1 MKPIICIAGPTA
13 SGKSAWAIQI
23 AKSFGGEIINTD
35 ALQVY
40 SELNIISARP
50 SRPEMLSVPHHLFG
64 HVDSNF
70 RYSVGNWISEVE
82 SLIVD
87 TLARG
92 KSPILTG
99 GTGLYFKSLI
109 EGIAKIPSIPS
120 DVILETNKFQ
130 EQNGVEGLRNLAE
143 KLDPKAASRVLGKD
157 PHRLMRIINVYKV
170 TNKPISFWHENTKPV
185 VPRIFCHC
193 AVLLPERQKLY
204 DAINNRFDLMMKKGL
219 LNEAERIFTKNI
231 DPSLPI
237 MKAIGLREFFPY
249 FSGDISLDEAV
260 DLAKRNSRRFA
271 KRQFTW
277 FRGQL
282 KNWNEI
288 KTEVQRKNFEETIP
302 HKV

>member
-157 PHRLMRIINVYKV
+157 SHRLMRIINVYKV

-260 DLAKRNSRRFA
+260 DLAKRNSRRLA

-288 KTEVQRKNFEETIP
+288 KTEVQRKNFEEIIP
-302 HKV
+302 DKV

>member
-50 SRPEMLSVPHHLFG
+50 SRSEMLSVPHHLFG
-64 HVDSNF
+64 HVDSYF

-87 TLARG
+87 TLARE

-109 EGIAKIPSIPS
+109 EGIAKIPNIPS

-157 PHRLMRIINVYKV
+157 PHRLMRIINVYKA
-170 TNKPISFWHENTKPV
+170 TNKPISFWQENTKPV

-204 DAINNRFDLMMKKGL
+204 HAINNRFELMMKKGL

-237 MKAIGLREFFPY
+237 MKAIGLREFSPY

-260 DLAKRNSRRFA
+260 HLAKRNSRRFA

-288 KTEVQRKNFEETIP
+288 KTEVQRKNFEEIIP

>member
-50 SRPEMLSVPHHLFG
+50 SRSEMLSVPHHLFG

-170 TNKPISFWHENTKPV
+170 TNKPIRFWHENTKPV
-185 VPRIFCHC
+185 VPTIFCHC

-288 KTEVQRKNFEETIP
+288 KTEVQRKNFEEIIP

>member
-1 MKPIICIAGPTA
+1 
-13 SGKSAWAIQI
+13 
-23 AKSFGGEIINTD
+23 
-35 ALQVY
+35 
-40 SELNIISARP
+40 
-50 SRPEMLSVPHHLFG
+50 MLSVPHHLFG

-82 SLIVD
+82 NLIID
-87 TLARG
+87 ILARG

-99 GTGLYFKSLI
+99 GTGLYFRSLI
-109 EGIAKIPSIPS
+109 EGIAKIPIIPS
-120 DVILETNKFQ
+120 DIILETNKFQ

-157 PHRLMRIINVYKV
+157 PHRLMRIINVYKA
-170 TNKPISFWHENTKPV
+170 TNKPISFWQENTKPV

-260 DLAKRNSRRFA
+260 HLAKRNSRRFA

-282 KNWNEI
+282 KNWNEV
-288 KTEVQRKNFEETIP
+288 KTEVQRKNFEEIIP

>member
-130 EQNGVEGLRNLAE
+130 EQNGVEGLRDLAE

>member
-50 SRPEMLSVPHHLFG
+50 SRSEMLNVPHHLFG

>member
-50 SRPEMLSVPHHLFG
+50 SRSEILSVPHHLFG

-288 KTEVQRKNFEETIP
+288 KTEVQMKNFEETIP

>member
-23 AKSFGGEIINTD
+23 AKSFSGEIINTD

-50 SRPEMLSVPHHLFG
+50 SKSEMLSAPHHLFG

-82 SLIVD
+82 NLIID
-87 TLARG
+87 ILARG

-99 GTGLYFKSLI
+99 GTGLYFRSLI
-109 EGIAKIPSIPS
+109 EGIAKIPIIPS
-120 DVILETNKFQ
+120 DIILETNKFQ
-130 EQNGVEGLRNLAE
+130 EQNGVEGLRNLAG

-157 PHRLMRIINVYKV
+157 PHRLMRIINVYKA
-170 TNKPISFWHENTKPV
+170 TNKPISFWQENTKPV

-260 DLAKRNSRRFA
+260 HLAKRNSRRFS

-288 KTEVQRKNFEETIP
+288 KTEVQRKNFEEIIP

>member
-40 SELNIISARP
+40 SELKIISARP
-50 SRPEMLSVPHHLFG
+50 SRSEMLNVPHHLFG

-170 TNKPISFWHENTKPV
+170 TNKPISFWQENTKPV

>member
-23 AKSFGGEIINTD
+23 AKSFSGEIINTD

-50 SRPEMLSVPHHLFG
+50 SKSEMLSAPHHLFG

-82 SLIVD
+82 NLIID
-87 TLARG
+87 ILARG

-99 GTGLYFKSLI
+99 GTGLYFRSLI
-109 EGIAKIPSIPS
+109 EGIAKIPIIPS
-120 DVILETNKFQ
+120 DIILETNKFQ
-130 EQNGVEGLRNLAE
+130 EQNGVEGLRNLAG

-157 PHRLMRIINVYKV
+157 PHRLMRIINVYKA
-170 TNKPISFWHENTKPV
+170 TNKPISFWQENTKPV

-260 DLAKRNSRRFA
+260 HLAKRNSRRFA

-282 KNWNEI
+282 KNWYEI
-288 KTEVQRKNFEETIP
+288 KTEVQRKNFEEIIP

>member
-40 SELNIISARP
+40 SELKIISARP
-50 SRPEMLSVPHHLFG
+50 SRSEMLSVPHHLFG

-288 KTEVQRKNFEETIP
+288 KTEVQMKNFEETIP

>member
-50 SRPEMLSVPHHLFG
+50 SRFEMLSVPHHLFG

-288 KTEVQRKNFEETIP
+288 KTEVQMKNFEETIP

>member
-23 AKSFGGEIINTD
+23 AKSFSGEIINTD

-50 SRPEMLSVPHHLFG
+50 SKSEMISAPHHLFG

-82 SLIVD
+82 SLIID
-87 TLARG
+87 ILARG

-99 GTGLYFKSLI
+99 GTGLYFRSLI
-109 EGIAKIPSIPS
+109 EGIAKIPIIPS
-120 DVILETNKFQ
+120 DIILETNKFQ

-157 PHRLMRIINVYKV
+157 PHRLMRIINVYKA
-170 TNKPISFWHENTKPV
+170 TNKPISFWQENTKPV

-219 LNEAERIFTKNI
+219 LNEAESIFTKNI

-260 DLAKRNSRRFA
+260 HLAKRNSRRFA

-288 KTEVQRKNFEETIP
+288 KTEVQRKNFEEIIP

>member
-40 SELNIISARP
+40 SELKIISARP
-50 SRPEMLSVPHHLFG
+50 SRSEMLNVPHHLFG

-170 TNKPISFWHENTKPV
+170 TNKPISFWQENTKPV

-288 KTEVQRKNFEETIP
+288 KTEVQRKNFEEILP

>member
-50 SRPEMLSVPHHLFG
+50 SRSEMLSVPHHLFG

-288 KTEVQRKNFEETIP
+288 KTEVQMKNFEETIP

>member
-109 EGIAKIPSIPS
+109 EGIAKIPSIPP

-130 EQNGVEGLRNLAE
+130 EQNGVEGLRDLAE

>member
-23 AKSFGGEIINTD
+23 AKSFSGEIINTD

-50 SRPEMLSVPHHLFG
+50 SKSEMLSAPHHLFG

-82 SLIVD
+82 NLIID
-87 TLARG
+87 ILARG

-99 GTGLYFKSLI
+99 GTGLYFRSLI
-109 EGIAKIPSIPS
+109 EGIAKIPIIPS
-120 DVILETNKFQ
+120 DIILETNKFQ
-130 EQNGVEGLRNLAE
+130 EQNGVEGLRNLAG

-157 PHRLMRIINVYKV
+157 PHRLMRIINVYKA
-170 TNKPISFWHENTKPV
+170 TNKPISFWQENTKPV

-260 DLAKRNSRRFA
+260 HLAKRNSRRFA

-282 KNWNEI
+282 KNWNEV
-288 KTEVQRKNFEETIP
+288 KTEVQRKNFEEIIP

>member
-50 SRPEMLSVPHHLFG
+50 SRSEMLSVPHHLFG

-170 TNKPISFWHENTKPV
+170 TNKPISFWQENSKPV

-288 KTEVQRKNFEETIP
+288 KTEVQMKNFEETIP

>member
-1 MKPIICIAGPTA
+1 MLFRSTA

-23 AKSFGGEIINTD
+23 AKSFSGEIINTD

-50 SRPEMLSVPHHLFG
+50 SKSEMLSAPHHLFG

-82 SLIVD
+82 NLIID
-87 TLARG
+87 ILARG

-99 GTGLYFKSLI
+99 GTGLYFRSLI
-109 EGIAKIPSIPS
+109 EGIAKIPIIPS
-120 DVILETNKFQ
+120 DIILETNKFQ
-130 EQNGVEGLRNLAE
+130 EQNGVEGLRNLAG

-157 PHRLMRIINVYKV
+157 PHRLMRIINVYKA
-170 TNKPISFWHENTKPV
+170 TNKPISFWQENTKPV

-260 DLAKRNSRRFA
+260 HLAKRNSRRFA

-282 KNWNEI
+282 KNWYEI
-288 KTEVQRKNFEETIP
+288 KTEVQRKNFEEIIP

>member
-50 SRPEMLSVPHHLFG
+50 SRSEMLSVPHHLFG

-82 SLIVD
+82 NLIID
-87 TLARG
+87 ILARG

-99 GTGLYFKSLI
+99 GTGLYFRSLI
-109 EGIAKIPSIPS
+109 EGIAKIPIIPS
-120 DVILETNKFQ
+120 DIILETNKFQ
-130 EQNGVEGLRNLAE
+130 EQNGVEGLRNLAG

-157 PHRLMRIINVYKV
+157 PHRLMRIINVYKA
-170 TNKPISFWHENTKPV
+170 TNKPISFWQENTKPV

-260 DLAKRNSRRFA
+260 HLAKRNSRRFA

-288 KTEVQRKNFEETIP
+288 KTEVQRKNFEELIP

>member
-50 SRPEMLSVPHHLFG
+50 SRSEILSVPHHLFG

>member
-50 SRPEMLSVPHHLFG
+50 SRSEMLSVPHHLFG

-219 LNEAERIFTKNI
+219 LNEAESIFTKNI

-288 KTEVQRKNFEETIP
+288 KTEVQRKNFEEIIP

>member
-23 AKSFGGEIINTD
+23 AKSFSGEIINTD

-50 SRPEMLSVPHHLFG
+50 SKSEMLSAPHHLFG

-82 SLIVD
+82 NLIID
-87 TLARG
+87 ILARG

-99 GTGLYFKSLI
+99 GTGLYFRSLI
-109 EGIAKIPSIPS
+109 EGIAKIPIIPS
-120 DVILETNKFQ
+120 DIILETNKFQ

-143 KLDPKAASRVLGKD
+143 KLDPKAANRVLGKD
-157 PHRLMRIINVYKV
+157 PHRLMRIINVYKA
-170 TNKPISFWHENTKPV
+170 TNKPISFWQENTKPV

-260 DLAKRNSRRFA
+260 HLAKRNSRRFA

-282 KNWNEI
+282 KNWYEI
-288 KTEVQRKNFEETIP
+288 KTEVQRKNFEEIIP

>member
-170 TNKPISFWHENTKPV
+170 TNKPISFWQENTKPV

>member
-50 SRPEMLSVPHHLFG
+50 SRSEMLIVPHHLFG

-170 TNKPISFWHENTKPV
+170 TNKPISFWQENTKPV

-288 KTEVQRKNFEETIP
+288 KTEVQMKNFEETIP

>member
-50 SRPEMLSVPHHLFG
+50 SRSEMLIVPHHLFG

-288 KTEVQRKNFEETIP
+288 KTEVQMKNFEETIP

>member
-1 MKPIICIAGPTA
+1 M
-13 SGKSAWAIQI
+13 
-23 AKSFGGEIINTD
+23 
-35 ALQVY
+35 
-40 SELNIISARP
+40 
-50 SRPEMLSVPHHLFG
+50 PHHLFG

-170 TNKPISFWHENTKPV
+170 TNKPISFWQENTKPV

-288 KTEVQRKNFEETIP
+288 KTKVQRKNFEETIP

>member
-23 AKSFGGEIINTD
+23 AKSFSGEIINTD

-50 SRPEMLSVPHHLFG
+50 SKSEMLSAPHHLFG

-82 SLIVD
+82 NLIID
-87 TLARG
+87 ILARG

-99 GTGLYFKSLI
+99 GTGLYFRSLI
-109 EGIAKIPSIPS
+109 EGIAKIPIIPS
-120 DVILETNKFQ
+120 DIILETNKFQ
-130 EQNGVEGLRNLAE
+130 EQNGVEGLRNLAG

-157 PHRLMRIINVYKV
+157 PHRLMRIINVYKA
-170 TNKPISFWHENTKPV
+170 TNKPISFWQENTKPV

-231 DPSLPI
+231 DPTLPI

-260 DLAKRNSRRFA
+260 HLAKRNSRRFA

-282 KNWNEI
+282 KNWNEV
-288 KTEVQRKNFEETIP
+288 KTEVQRKNFEEIIP

>member
-1 MKPIICIAGPTA
+1 
-13 SGKSAWAIQI
+13 
-23 AKSFGGEIINTD
+23 
-35 ALQVY
+35 
-40 SELNIISARP
+40 
-50 SRPEMLSVPHHLFG
+50 
-64 HVDSNF
+64 
-70 RYSVGNWISEVE
+70 
-82 SLIVD
+82 
-87 TLARG
+87 
-92 KSPILTG
+92 
-99 GTGLYFKSLI
+99 
-109 EGIAKIPSIPS
+109 
-120 DVILETNKFQ
+120 
-130 EQNGVEGLRNLAE
+130 
-143 KLDPKAASRVLGKD
+143 
-157 PHRLMRIINVYKV
+157 MRIINVYKV
-170 TNKPISFWHENTKPV
+170 TNKPISFWQENTKPV
-185 VPRIFCHC
+185 VPRIFCYC

>member
-23 AKSFGGEIINTD
+23 SKSLGGEIINAD
-35 ALQVY
+35 AIQVY
-40 SELNIISARP
+40 SELSIISARP
-50 SRPEMLSVPHHLFG
+50 SKSEMQSIPHHLFG
-64 HVDSNF
+64 HIDSNF
-70 RYSVGNWISEVE
+70 RYSAGNWISEVE
-82 SLIVD
+82 SLIID
-87 TLARG
+87 IQARG
-92 KSPILTG
+92 KTPILTG

-109 EGIAKIPSIPS
+109 DGIAKIPSIPS
-120 DVILETNKFQ
+120 DIILETNKFL
-130 EQNGVEGLRNLAE
+130 EQNGIEGLRNLAE
-143 KLDPKAASRVLGKD
+143 KLDSKAASRVLGKD
-157 PHRLMRIINVYKV
+157 AHRLMRIINVYKA
-170 TNKPISFWHENTKPV
+170 TNKPISFWQENTKPV

-204 DAINNRFDLMMKKGL
+204 DAINNRFDLMMEKGL
-219 LNEAERIFTKNI
+219 LNEAERIFSKNI
-231 DPSLPI
+231 DPGLPI

-249 FSGDISLDEAV
+249 FRGDISLDEAV

-288 KTEVQRKNFEETIP
+288 NVKSQRKNFEETVP
-302 HKV
+302 YKV

>member
-50 SRPEMLSVPHHLFG
+50 SRSEMLSVPHHLFG

-130 EQNGVEGLRNLAE
+130 EQNGVEGLRDLAE

>member
-50 SRPEMLSVPHHLFG
+50 SRSEMLSVPHHLFG

-82 SLIVD
+82 SLIVNI
-87 TLARG
+87 LARG

-260 DLAKRNSRRFA
+260 HLAKRNSRRFA

>member
-50 SRPEMLSVPHHLFG
+50 SRSEMLNVPHHLFG

-120 DVILETNKFQ
+120 DIILETNKFQ

-170 TNKPISFWHENTKPV
+170 TNKPISFWQENTKPV

>member
-50 SRPEMLSVPHHLFG
+50 SRSEMLSVPHHLFG

-260 DLAKRNSRRFA
+260 DLAKRNSRRLA

-288 KTEVQRKNFEETIP
+288 KTEVQRKNFEEIIP